1 LLLTS
6 GLRTLAALAMI
17 NRSQQKLALGLTTT
31 TVAARENTHQIEC
44 MPTPPV
50 DFSHLSPAERL
61 DLIGELWDSLDPTQA
76 PELTPEIAAELDRR
90 LVEAEQDPRA
100 GRTWDEVRADLRRRI
115 E

>member
-1 LLLTS
+1 
-6 GLRTLAALAMI
+6 
-17 NRSQQKLALGLTTT
+17 
-31 TVAARENTHQIEC
+31 

-90 LVEAEQDPRA
+90 LAEAEQDPRA